1 MGYHFK
7 HVIDVDLMTRNI
19 KTHIKI
25 KGKNTIFIIENLIK
39 ISLKKKP
46 KNILKKIRIKYMLKI
61 NWIESH
67 ANVVVPQEEIKFP
80 NIKNLHVIKNLWKRK
95 IN

>member
-7 HVIDVDLMTRNI
+7 HVIDVDLMTRSI
-19 KTHIKI
+19 KTHIKN

-39 ISLKKKP
+39 ISLKKKL

-61 NWIESH
+61 NWIDTVSGGD
-67 ANVVVPQEEIKFP
+67 
-80 NIKNLHVIKNLWKRK
+80 R
-95 IN
+95 